1 MVLKEYAAI
10 DIETK
15 DGKTYSVDESGIIR
29 DSLTT
34 SSSCS
39 SSGGIPAGSCNA
51 GTISVSFRPP
61 AGLTY
66 SKLAKAK
73 VHLYVWY
80 ENNSKTKVGVYNV
93 TSAENNYDIY
103 TVSGSDNVGLLDD
116 GCYSAV
122 DTENAQNW
130 LFTVLS
136 GKFKPVSVIFNQICN
151 AYGVPHY
158 NASENEKIIPESG
171 NTMLCTC
178 VSEECSIESVKDF
191 ANYMAEYL
199 GCFIVPA
206 PDGRLRFCRFGDR
219 KCGVELNE
227 TNIQRGSYQRS
238 PYYAAPTI
246 WKIGFDSGF
255 GGWWR
260 RTTDTPDN
268 AAPLSVNLT
277 NNPFW
282 QAQEDMIPNQY
293 GGKVTQMIKYMWS
306 YICDAAYADD
316 GNPCFNPFRCTVF
329 VQYYFRVGDM
339 VTIIDPFTGKKF
351 KSYVTDVT
359 WTFRGGQQISFA
371 GEDTRTLSVSTN
383 RNAAKKANDYSKYL
397 YRKSKNGSGE
407 NVNTKYALSK
417 SGHTI
422 TLTGSDGTVYNVT
435 DDDTI
440 YTHPSHTSHAKGF
453 YKFANNSEGHVTD
466 AVNVTK
472 ADIMALGIPDDEKL
486 DGKQDKSTAVT
497 HTANTAVGSATK
509 PVYVAANGAATAITH
524 SINADVPANAKFTDT
539 TYSDATQSA
548 HGLMTAADKKK
559 LDGIAAGATKVAV
572 DSALSATSTNP
583 VQNKAVKAA
592 LDSKSASGHT
602 HAMITNSALWV
613 NGANNTAKW
622 VKLGTLVSSGN
633 FSNAIIR
640 VWSGDGANGR
650 ANQNSSFEV
659 QIKDGWQSTE
669 SATKACGVTVYR
681 VGCSS
686 VKVKVIPTAHD
697 TYTVWAYMSWGYW
710 NGNYAVYGKYKSW
723 TSQHLIQSEEPEGT
737 GADTAYYDQAF
748 LTSTVANATTWNGL
762 INDVDTYNSS
772 DTWVL
777 VKKDNRIQ
785 HRYAGELDVNSA
797 KTLVD
802 SGWQKPTFP
811 SGVKSSSI
819 RYRKQGKI
827 VSVTGYVQFSTA
839 QTTITVFTLPTGYRP
854 PAKIQQF
861 NAVDSSAQASFLTKI
876 DTDGKV
882 GFFGKTQGFFT
893 TATEYY
899 IHCTFFVD

>member
-93 TSAENNYDIY
+93 TSAENNYGIY

-171 NTMLCTC
+171 NTMLYTC

-329 VQYYFRVGDM
+329 VPYYFRVGDM
-339 VTIIDPFTGKKF
+339 VTIVDPFTGKKF

-592 LDSKSASGHT
+592 LDSKAASGHT

-613 NGANNTAKW
+613 SGANNTAQW
-622 VKLGTLVSSGN
+622 VRLGTLVSSGN
-633 FSNAIIR
+633 FSNAVIR
-640 VWSGDGANGR
+640 VWTGNGANAR
-650 ANQNSSFEV
+650 IDQNASFEI
-659 QIKDGWQSTE
+659 QIKDGWQSTL
-669 SATKACGVTVYR
+669 SADKACGVTVYR
-681 VGCSS
+681 INCSD

-697 TYTVWAYMSWGYW
+697 TYTVWAYLPWTYW

-723 TSQHLIQSEEPEGT
+723 TSQIAKQDAEPEGT
-737 GADTAYYDQAF
+737 GANTAYYDQAF
-748 LTSTVANATTWNGL
+748 LTSTVAKATEATTL
-762 INDVDTYNSS
+762 T
-772 DTWVL
+772 
-777 VKKDNRIQ
+777 
-785 HRYAGELDVNSA
+785 
-797 KTLVD
+797 D
-802 SGWQKPTFP
+802 SGWKVPTFP
-811 SGVKSSSI
+811 SGIKESSI

-827 VSVTGYVQFSTA
+827 VTVTGYVRFSTA
-839 QTTITVFTLPTGYRP
+839 VSSKTVTTLPAGYRP
-854 PAKIQQF
+854 PSKIKTC
-861 NAVDSSAQASFLTKI
+861 NVVDGATEVYTVTI
-876 DTDGKV
+876 GTDGSILFS
-882 GFFGKTQGFFT
+882 GIRQGFFT
-893 TATEYY
+893 AGTDYY
-899 IHCTFFVD
+899 MHCTFFVD